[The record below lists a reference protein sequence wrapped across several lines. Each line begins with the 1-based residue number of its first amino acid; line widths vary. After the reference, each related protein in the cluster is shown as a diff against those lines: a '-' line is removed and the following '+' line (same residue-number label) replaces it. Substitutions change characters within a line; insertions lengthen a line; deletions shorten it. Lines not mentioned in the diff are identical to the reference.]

1 MPFVTIRHITTYRY
15 RRPVAFGEHRMML
28 HPRASRDQRV
38 IQADVKISPEPRS
51 LRFVQD
57 AFGNH
62 VGIARFSRR
71 SKELSFESV
80 VCVEQSPCNSVVLEE
95 GGRSFPVDYSVD
107 ELRDLAPY
115 LERHQLDPI
124 DAVGRWARELL
135 FPSGAIGALE
145 LLTRLSQAIHKS
157 FFYRR
162 REEKGVQSPI
172 ETLRL
177 GHGSCR
183 DFAVLMIESAR
194 SIGFAA
200 RFASG
205 YLAIPLDDPQEP
217 TGRSGRGSTHAWAQI
232 YLPGAGW
239 IDFDPT
245 SGSVGNVDLVTVAVV
260 PDPRHAIP
268 LHGTYVGFPSDH
280 LGMEVQVSVT
290 FDSPKGDLDRSATD
304 RISTIGAPR
313 RNHQSPVSLRG
324 DPELETGAKRSQP
337 AAVPEISIE
346 RVSST
351 EAQYSPKQL
360 KGESTSNRN
369 CASGVNTQGGIAADR
384 KSA

>member
-28 HPRASRDQRV
+28 HPRDSHDQRV
-38 IQADVKISPEPRS
+38 IQAALRISPEPRS

-71 SKELSFESV
+71 SNELSFESV
-80 VCVEQSPCNSVVLEE
+80 VCVEHSPRDGFVLEDA
-95 GGRSFPVDYSVD
+95 GRPLPADYSVE

-124 DAVGRWARELL
+124 DAVGRWAQELL
-135 FPSGAIGALE
+135 FPSGAIGAFE
-145 LLTRLSQAIHKS
+145 LLTRLSRGIHHR
-157 FFYRR
+157 FIYRR
-162 REEKGVQSPI
+162 REAKGIQLPV

-183 DFAVLMIESAR
+183 DFAVLMIEAAR

-205 YLAIPLDDPQEP
+205 YLAVPLDDPQEP
-217 TGRSGRGSTHAWAQI
+217 ASSSGRGSTHAWAQI
-232 YLPGAGW
+232 YLPGPGW

-245 SGSVGNVDLVTVAVV
+245 SGSVSNVDLVTVAVV

-304 RISTIGAPR
+304 RISTIGPMRAPR
-313 RNHQSPVSLRG
+313 QNHRSPVGLRG
-324 DPELETGAKRSQP
+324 YPELETGAKRSQP
-337 AAVPEISIE
+337 APALPQAE
-346 RVSST
+346 
-351 EAQYSPKQL
+351 
-360 KGESTSNRN
+360 
-369 CASGVNTQGGIAADR
+369 GGA
-384 KSA
+384 

>member
-1 MPFVTIRHITTYRY
+1 MSFLTIRHVTTYRY

-28 HPRASRDQRV
+28 HPRDSHDQRV
-38 IQADVKISPEPRS
+38 IQADLKISPEPTS

-80 VCVEQSPCNSVVLEE
+80 VCLEHSPCEVPL
-95 GGRSFPVDYSVD
+95 RRRRRALPVDYSVS

-115 LERHQLDPI
+115 IERHQPDPI
-124 DAVGRWARELL
+124 DEVGRWARQFLAPSGSIGAFELL
-135 FPSGAIGALE
+135 A
-145 LLTRLSQAIHKS
+145 RLSQGIHHG
-157 FFYRR
+157 FLYRR
-162 REEKGVQSPI
+162 REAKGIQPPV

-183 DFAVLMIESAR
+183 DFAMLMIEAAR
-194 SIGFAA
+194 SFGFAA

-205 YLAIPLDDPQEP
+205 YLAVPLDDPQEA
-217 TGRSGRGSTHAWAQI
+217 TSGSARGSTHAWAQI

-245 SGSVGNVDLVTVAVV
+245 SGSVGNIDLVTVAIA

-268 LHGTYVGFPSDH
+268 LHGTFVGFPSDH
-280 LGMEVQVSVT
+280 LGMEVQVSVMSGT
-290 FDSPKGDLDRSATD
+290 PKVIWAARQPS
-304 RISTIGAPR
+304 APR
-313 RNHQSPVSLRG
+313 RFGQS
-324 DPELETGAKRSQP
+324 A
-337 AAVPEISIE
+337 
-346 RVSST
+346 
-351 EAQYSPKQL
+351 
-360 KGESTSNRN
+360 
-369 CASGVNTQGGIAADR
+369 
-384 KSA
+384 

>member
-28 HPRASRDQRV
+28 HPRNSRDQRV
-38 IQADVKISPEPRS
+38 IQADLKISPEPRS

-62 VGIARFSRR
+62 VGIARFSGR
-71 SKELSFESV
+71 SKGLSFESV
-80 VCVEQSPCNSVVLEE
+80 VCVEQSPCDSVVPED

-115 LERHQLDPI
+115 LERQLHDPI
-124 DAVGRWARELL
+124 DAVGRWARQLL
-135 FPSGAIGALE
+135 FPSGATGAFE
-145 LLTRLSQAIHKS
+145 LLTRLSRGIHNGFLYK
-157 FFYRR
+157 R
-162 REEKGVQSPI
+162 REAKGVQPPV

-183 DFAVLMIESAR
+183 DFAMLMIDATR

-205 YLAIPLDDPQEP
+205 YLAVPLDDPQEP
-217 TGRSGRGSTHAWAQI
+217 TNSSGRGSTHAWAQV

-245 SGSVGNVDLVTVAVV
+245 SGGVGNVDLVTVAVV

-280 LGMEVQVSVT
+280 LGMEVQVSVM
-290 FDSPKGDLDRSATD
+290 FDSPNSPLTKSSSADSVLWSRHGGNQRWRWGDRTRFRA
-304 RISTIGAPR
+304 I
-313 RNHQSPVSLRG
+313 
-324 DPELETGAKRSQP
+324 
-337 AAVPEISIE
+337 
-346 RVSST
+346 
-351 EAQYSPKQL
+351 
-360 KGESTSNRN
+360 
-369 CASGVNTQGGIAADR
+369 
-384 KSA
+384 